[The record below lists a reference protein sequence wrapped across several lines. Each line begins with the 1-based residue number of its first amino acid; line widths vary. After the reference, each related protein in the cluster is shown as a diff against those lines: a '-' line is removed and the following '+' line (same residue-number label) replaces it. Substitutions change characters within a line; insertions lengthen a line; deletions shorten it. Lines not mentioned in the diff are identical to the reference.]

1 MNEIEKSTILKV
13 FDIEKVAKHIMII
26 NYKEIEVMFN
36 ELNNGRRTV
45 KEGIDTKKYDF
56 VPLRDFIGKVIKV
69 DGFFFTN
76 SKYGKQVVVVG
87 NGCNINMPK
96 RATETFETIQNN
108 DAMIKAVLEGHLEII
123 DIQNFSTDKG
133 NDTVTYTLHD
143 C

>member
-1 MNEIEKSTILKV
+1 
-13 FDIEKVAKHIMII
+13 
-26 NYKEIEVMFN
+26 MFN
-36 ELNNGRRTV
+36 ELNKVRRTV
-45 KEGIDTKKYDF
+45 REGINTKDYDF

-76 SKYGKQVVVVG
+76 TMYGKQVVVVG

-96 RATETFETIQNN
+96 RATKTFEVIMNN
-108 DAMIKAVLEGHLEII
+108 DKMLKAVLEGHLEII
-123 DIQNFSTDKG
+123 EIENFATDRG

>member
-1 MNEIEKSTILKV
+1 MNEIKKSTILKM
-13 FDIEKVAKHIMII
+13 FDIENVAEHIIII
-26 NYKEIEVMFN
+26 NYKEIKVMFN

-69 DGFFFTN
+69 DGFFFTK

-96 RATETFETIQNN
+96 RATETLEKLQHKYFRYV
-108 DAMIKAVLEGHLEII
+108 AVLGGHLEII

>member
-1 MNEIEKSTILKV
+1 MNEVEKSTILKV
-13 FDIEKVAKHIMII
+13 FEVENVEEHVMII
-26 NYKEIEVMFN
+26 NYKEIKVMFN

-87 NGCNINMPK
+87 NGFNINMPK
-96 RATETFETIQNN
+96 RATEVFEAIQNS
-108 DAMIKAVLEGHLEII
+108 DEMIKAVLDGHLEII
-123 DIQNFSTDKG
+123 DIENFATDKG

>member
-1 MNEIEKSTILKV
+1 MNEIKKPTILKM
-13 FDIEKVAKHIMII
+13 FDIENVAEHIIII

-108 DAMIKAVLEGHLEII
+108 DDMIKAVLEGHLEII

>member
-1 MNEIEKSTILKV
+1 MNEVKKSTILKM
-13 FDIEKVAKHIMII
+13 FKVESVEEHVMII
-26 NYKEIEVMFN
+26 NYKEIKVMFN

-45 KEGIDTKKYDF
+45 REGIDTKKYDF

-87 NGCNINMPK
+87 NGFNINMPK
-96 RATETFETIQNN
+96 RATEVFEAIQNN
-108 DAMIKAVLEGHLEII
+108 DDMIKAVLDGHLEII
-123 DIQNFSTDKG
+123 DIENFATDKG